1 MNEMKLKPI
10 DELFNIGES
19 IDYIHLNNLDTFNNH
34 PFSVVEDE
42 DMKKLIESIRE
53 NSVITPIIVREKD
66 VNRYEVISGHRRTY
80 AARTVGLDKIPAI
93 IKDMSDDQAVIAMVD
108 ANLQRENIKPSEKAK
123 AYKMKLD
130 AIKRQGIRT
139 DLTSRQ
145 LVGKSESAGTISEDS
160 GRQVQRYI
168 RLTYLIPE
176 LLTLVDEGKIKL
188 IPSVNLSYLSK
199 DAQHNLYEALELQGR
214 YNVSIKS
221 STAIRASA
229 EKGNISTDDFLEIL
243 SPSDKEQE
251 TIFKIN
257 LCLKIPVDYVGII
270 NANELEEICNRY
282 INEKTAKET
291 AI

>member
-53 NSVITPIIVREKD
+53 NSVITPIIVRETD

-188 IPSVNLSYLSK
+188 IPAVNLSYLSK

>member
-188 IPSVNLSYLSK
+188 IPAVNLSYLSK